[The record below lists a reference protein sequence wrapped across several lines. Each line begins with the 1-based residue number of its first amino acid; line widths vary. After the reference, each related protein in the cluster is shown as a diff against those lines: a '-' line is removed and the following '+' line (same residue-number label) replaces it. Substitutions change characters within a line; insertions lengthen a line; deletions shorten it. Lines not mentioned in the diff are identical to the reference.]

1 MPASDPAFRIFTIF
15 LRLGLTSFGGP
26 VAHLG
31 YYRRELVERRGWLDD
46 AAYADIVALSQF
58 LPGPASSQTG
68 FAIAY
73 LRGGLP
79 GAIAAFVGFT
89 LPSALLMVAI
99 AYGSPLFSTDVGSAL
114 IHALKLV
121 AVAVVAQAISG
132 MSRNLCPDAARA
144 GIAFASFAFVLL
156 IPAPLIQPAA
166 IALSG
171 LAGWLLL
178 RGQTDAAPKAIRSPA
193 VGKRLPATLAL
204 CLFAILLF
212 GLPWL
217 AGINENGALRL
228 LDIFYRA
235 GSLVFGGGHVV
246 LPLLET
252 ATVAPGYMDEGL
264 FLAGYGAAQALPG
277 PLFAFSAYLG
287 ALLPFAPHPLVGAG
301 VALLAIFLPGFLL
314 IYGALPFWHS
324 LRVSPHAGAIMKGAN
339 AGVVGLLTAAFYTPI
354 WTSSIVSA
362 PDFVLA
368 AGAFLL
374 LTVFRQGS
382 GRVVL
387 IMAVIGIALGLA
399 NAMSS

>member
-31 YYRRELVERRGWLDD
+31 YYRRELVERRRWLGD

-99 AYGSPLFSTDVGSAL
+99 AYGSPLFATVVGAAL

-144 GIAFASFAFVLL
+144 GIAFASFALVLL
-156 IPAPLIQPAA
+156 VPAPLIQPAA

-171 LAGWLLL
+171 LAGWLL
-178 RGQTDAAPKAIRSPA
+178 RGKADPAPGSSEPPA
-193 VGKRLPATLAL
+193 PGKRFPATLAL

-217 AGINENGALRL
+217 AGTNENGVLRL

-252 ATVAPGYMDEGL
+252 ATVAPGYMDESL

-287 ALLPFAPHPLVGAG
+287 TLLPFAPHPLIGG
-301 VALLAIFLPGFLL
+301 GLALIAIFLPGFLL
-314 IYGALPFWHS
+314 IYGALPFWHG
-324 LRVSPHAGAIMKGAN
+324 LRASPHAGAIMKGAN

-368 AGAFLL
+368 SGAFLL

-399 NAMSS
+399 NAMPA